1 MIWFAHLFCPALP
14 VLALILS
21 EIRKDTLFI
30 LKEDCVASVS
40 YTHLDVYKRQEVFYQ
55 SFVESYETTHM
66 HVTGKLHFDSKRDM
80 EKIDRTDGQ
89 YETLCGSVLPKFATP
104 CSHLVRDKK
113 RYIVYP

>member
-1 MIWFAHLFCPALP
+1 MIKS
-14 VLALILS
+14 LIVA
-21 EIRKDTLFI
+21 LFI
-30 LKEDCVASVS
+30 TLAAAQVTPPMWA
-40 YTHLDVYKRQEVFYQ
+40 EVFYQ

-66 HVTGKLHFDSKRDM
+66 HVTGKIHFDSKRDM

-89 YETLCGSVLPKFATP
+89 YETLCGSVLPNVATP